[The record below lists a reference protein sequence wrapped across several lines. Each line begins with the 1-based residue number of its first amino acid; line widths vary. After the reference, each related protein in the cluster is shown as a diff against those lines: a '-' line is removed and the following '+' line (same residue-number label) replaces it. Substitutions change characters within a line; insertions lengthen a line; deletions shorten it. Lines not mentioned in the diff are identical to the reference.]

1 MSKHLKEKKKK
12 EFSKVLLI
20 QESVLI
26 WLITFGFFV
35 LAYICIKNEFLGELP
50 WLTAMA
56 SLPWTVYGVSQ
67 AAYYRKATKE
77 NTQGGLKFETV
88 MNEVNAAADTPI
100 STEEQNG
107 NYEE

>member
-1 MSKHLKEKKKK
+1 MKKKK

-20 QESVLI
+20 QESILI
-26 WLITFGFFV
+26 WLITIGFFF

-67 AAYYRKATKE
+67 AAYYHKAQKE
-77 NTQGGLKFETV
+77 NTQGGLKYETTMYEITQSV
-88 MNEVNAAADTPI
+88 D
-100 STEEQNG
+100 EQNG
-107 NYEE
+107 TYDE

>member
-1 MSKHLKEKKKK
+1 MARHAKNKKKK

-20 QESVLI
+20 QESILI

-56 SLPWTVYGVSQ
+56 ALPWTVYGVSQ
-67 AAYYRKATKE
+67 AAYYNKAKKE
-77 NTQGGLKFETV
+77 NTKDGLKFETV
-88 MNEVNAAADTPI
+88 MHELTQSI
-100 STEEQNG
+100 EEQDST
-107 NYEE
+107 YEE